1 MFVHPHLST
10 TQGALFH
17 SSKRPRRHTAHA
29 SNNTQRSPQHAR
41 FDQQQQQHQQH
52 YQHYPAARATVPI
65 PEASSLPKTAPRS
78 GYYYDMPVDSTSISY
93 ISAVAA
99 AARNLYR
106 RAKISGPDFAEI
118 ATAVR
123 PLHSV
128 LKHLR
133 AEAEDADSL
142 LNSDG
147 YESSVYA
154 RQLTPI
160 VEDTDFTLKQ
170 LDTILEKYGSYP
182 SDGESPDS
190 ARRGRANTS
199 AKRMEDRERDMV
211 ALIRTKLAN
220 QKTNIDIF
228 LDTVQ
233 LHNPTRQ
240 HKPVDLEHADGQQ
253 MDKIK
258 DKVDVVAARLFQRRA
273 RALASGDAAQE
284 SEDQMWQEFW
294 AELVK
299 EGFSSDVLRK
309 HKEVLRAYIREL
321 DSNGYLD
328 DKPPSVRGLLDQ
340 QLPQGRRGGAY
351 APQHHSPYP
360 EAPAFGARQP
370 QQYGSSPLPPPVEI
384 TPASYPSN
392 PHGETMSP
400 KEMVSPS
407 MDNEKFMP
415 SVKLERRQPEQWPSH
430 GENRSPT
437 MPAYNPYIPQSQQGG
452 PPPPPTSMPMQTSFE
467 RYSSDS
473 CSDSGS
479 TDSQQLALISTKD
492 LMALDRNEAD
502 NLSARMGGLGLSP
515 AMLPTNHGV
524 SPGTSP
530 STRYLPPPVAALPPD
545 HPLSS
550 SPQSQA
556 LQAAA
561 PRYVPP
567 LPGYPSPTSST
578 MTPPPPYASPN
589 THAAAPIPFPS
600 SAPTS
605 APGFPPPPTSAPRSQ
620 RYSRLAPDSVGN
632 EIPLEAKWTRIKRS
646 LVSTE
651 VLTKAGVRYEA
662 RPDFVAVLGVLT
674 KEQIA
679 DYARKSA
686 ALRAGRG
693 RGYSDPKYR
702 PTAYYPEEKRNTNG
716 RRHLQHSDSDSE
728 TDSEDVI
735 WDESDTTD
743 SESRDRS
750 GALTDK
756 YIPREHRRRRNR
768 RASTNST
775 IQEEPELEEKSDRK
789 GHRVYPIIVEKTS
802 PAAVTQP
809 KPILKNRNEN
819 HVRFDE
825 DGPREYSQEELEKE
839 RERKERRERRRA
851 EKERE
856 GERRRRDRERAR
868 ERGGGDRDRD
878 RERDRD
884 RGDRDR
890 DTTRER
896 ERDRERDRDRE
907 RERDRQHRDR
917 DHHDRD
923 HHSSSSHYRPRER
936 GADRERD
943 RTVERD
949 RAVDRDREREEARD
963 KRRAKKR
970 VWGETL
976 GAVGIGGA
984 AASLLG
990 VLTEAA
996 SGL

>member
-17 SSKRPRRHTAHA
+17 SAKRPRRNTTQ
-29 SNNTQRSPQHAR
+29 STYTEYTQRSPQHAW
-41 FDQQQQQHQQH
+41 FDQQHH
-52 YQHYPAARATVPI
+52 HHHRPTRAADPTI
-65 PEASSLPKTAPRS
+65 EASSLPRTVPRS
-78 GYYYDMPVDSTSISY
+78 GHHHEMIVDSTSISY
-93 ISAVAA
+93 ISDVAA
-99 AARNLYR
+99 TARNLYR
-106 RAKISGPDFAEI
+106 RARISGPEFSDI
-118 ATAVR
+118 ATSVR

-133 AEAEDADSL
+133 AEAEDPDSL

-147 YESSVYA
+147 QESSVYA

-182 SDGESPDS
+182 SDCENPEYG
-190 ARRGRANTS
+190 RRDRANSS

-240 HKPVDLEHADGQQ
+240 HKPVDLGRADDQQ
-253 MDKIK
+253 MNKIK

-273 RALASGDAAQE
+273 RALASGDVAHE
-284 SEDQMWQEFW
+284 SEDQMWQQFW

-321 DSNGYLD
+321 DSNGFLD

-340 QLPQGRRGGAY
+340 QLPQGRGNGAY
-351 APQHHSPYP
+351 AAQQYVPYS
-360 EAPAFGARQP
+360 EAPAYGARQP
-370 QQYGSSPLPPPVEI
+370 QQHGSSPLPPPVEI

-392 PHGETMSP
+392 SHGETMSP

-415 SVKLERRQPEQWPSH
+415 SVKLERPQPDQWPAH
-430 GENRSPT
+430 GDGRSPT
-437 MPAYNPYIPQSQQGG
+437 KSGYNPFVPQSHQNGM
-452 PPPPPTSMPMQTSFE
+452 PPPPTSMAMQTSYE

-473 CSDSGS
+473 SSDSGS
-479 TDSQQLALISTKD
+479 TDSQQLALISTQD

-502 NLSARMGGLGLSP
+502 NLSTRMGGLGLSP
-515 AMLPTNHGV
+515 ALIPTNYGV

-530 STRYLPPPVAALPPD
+530 STRYLPPPVNTLPAD

-556 LQAAA
+556 LQGAA

-567 LPGYPSPTSST
+567 LPGYGSPTGSS

-589 THAAAPIPFPS
+589 TQGVVPIPFPS
-600 SAPTS
+600 SAPPTS
-605 APGFPPPPTSAPRSQ
+605 APGFPPPPTSAPRPQ

-632 EIPLEAKWTRIKRS
+632 EIPLDAKWTRIKRS

-674 KEQIA
+674 KDQIA
-679 DYARKSA
+679 DFARKSA

-693 RGYSDPKYR
+693 RGHSDPKHR
-702 PTAYYPEEKRNTNG
+702 QTAYYPEEKRNTNG
-716 RRHLQHSDSDSE
+716 RRHLQHSETDSE
-728 TDSEDVI
+728 TDSEDII

-743 SESRDRS
+743 SGSRDRS
-750 GALTDK
+750 GSLTDK
-756 YIPREHRRRRNR
+756 YIPRDHRRRRNR

-775 IQEEPELEEKSDRK
+775 IQEEPELEEKADRK
-789 GHRVYPIIVEKTS
+789 GHRVYPVIVEKTS

-825 DGPREYSQEELEKE
+825 DGPREFAPGELENE

-851 EKERE
+851 ERE
-856 GERRRRDRERAR
+856 KDSERRRRDRDRDR
-868 ERGGGDRDRD
+868 ERGGDRD

-884 RGDRDR
+884 NRDN
-890 DTTRER
+890 RER
-896 ERDRERDRDRE
+896 ERDRD

-917 DHHDRD
+917 DHH
-923 HHSSSSHYRPRER
+923 SSHHRPRDR
-936 GADRERD
+936 VADRERD
-943 RTVERD
+943 RERERERD
-949 RAVDRDREREEARD
+949 RDEARD
-963 KRRAKKR
+963 KRRVKKR

>member
-1 MFVHPHLST
+1 M
-10 TQGALFH
+10 
-17 SSKRPRRHTAHA
+17 
-29 SNNTQRSPQHAR
+29 
-41 FDQQQQQHQQH
+41 
-52 YQHYPAARATVPI
+52 
-65 PEASSLPKTAPRS
+65 
-78 GYYYDMPVDSTSISY
+78 
-93 ISAVAA
+93 
-99 AARNLYR
+99 
-106 RAKISGPDFAEI
+106 
-118 ATAVR
+118 
-123 PLHSV
+123 
-128 LKHLR
+128 
-133 AEAEDADSL
+133 
-142 LNSDG
+142 
-147 YESSVYA
+147 
-154 RQLTPI
+154 
-160 VEDTDFTLKQ
+160 
-170 LDTILEKYGSYP
+170 
-182 SDGESPDS
+182 
-190 ARRGRANTS
+190 
-199 AKRMEDRERDMV
+199 
-211 ALIRTKLAN
+211 
-220 QKTNIDIF
+220 
-228 LDTVQ
+228 
-233 LHNPTRQ
+233 
-240 HKPVDLEHADGQQ
+240 
-253 MDKIK
+253 
-258 DKVDVVAARLFQRRA
+258 
-273 RALASGDAAQE
+273 
-284 SEDQMWQEFW
+284 
-294 AELVK
+294 
-299 EGFSSDVLRK
+299 
-309 HKEVLRAYIREL
+309 
-321 DSNGYLD
+321 D

-340 QLPQGRRGGAY
+340 HLPQGRRNGAY
-351 APQHHSPYP
+351 APQQYAPYP

-370 QQYGSSPLPPPVEI
+370 QQYGSSPLPPPVQI

-430 GENRSPT
+430 AEGLSPT
-437 MPAYNPYIPQSQQGG
+437 KPGYNPYIPQSQQGG
-452 PPPPPTSMPMQTSFE
+452 PPPPPTSMPMQTSYE

-479 TDSQQLALISTKD
+479 TDSQQLALISTQD

-515 AMLPTNHGV
+515 ALLPTNYGV

-530 STRYLPPPVAALPPD
+530 SARYLPPPVGALPPD
-545 HPLSS
+545 HTLSS

-556 LQAAA
+556 LQGVS

-567 LPGYPSPTSST
+567 LPGHGSPAAST
-578 MTPPPPYASPN
+578 MTPPPPYASP
-589 THAAAPIPFPS
+589 ASQGAAPIPFPS
-600 SAPTS
+600 SAPPSS
-605 APGFPPPPTSAPRSQ
+605 APGFPPPPTSAPRAQ
-620 RYSRLAPDSVGN
+620 RYSRLAPDSIGN

-674 KEQIA
+674 KDQIA
-679 DYARKSA
+679 DYARRSA
-686 ALRAGRG
+686 ALRAGRD
-693 RGYSDPKYR
+693 RAYSDPKYR
-702 PTAYYPEEKRNTNG
+702 PSAYYPEEKRNTNG
-716 RRHLQHSDSDSE
+716 RRHLQHSDTTSE

-775 IQEEPELEEKSDRK
+775 IQEEAELEEKGDRK
-789 GHRVYPIIVEKTS
+789 SHRVYPVIVEKTS

-825 DGPREYSQEELEKE
+825 DGPREFDPRELE
-839 RERKERRERRRA
+839 RERERRERRERRRA
-851 EKERE
+851 EKERD
-856 GERRRRDRERAR
+856 GDRRR
-868 ERGGGDRDRD
+868 RD

-884 RGDRDR
+884 RDRDR
-890 DTTRER
+890 DATRER
-896 ERDRERDRDRE
+896 ERERDRDRE
-907 RERDRQHRDR
+907 RDSRQHRDR
-917 DHHDRD
+917 DRD
-923 HHSSSSHYRPRER
+923 HHSSSSHHRPRDRDATRER
-936 GADRERD
+936 GS
-943 RTVERD
+943 
-949 RAVDRDREREEARD
+949 DRDREREEARD

>member
-1 MFVHPHLST
+1 M
-10 TQGALFH
+10 
-17 SSKRPRRHTAHA
+17 
-29 SNNTQRSPQHAR
+29 
-41 FDQQQQQHQQH
+41 
-52 YQHYPAARATVPI
+52 
-65 PEASSLPKTAPRS
+65 
-78 GYYYDMPVDSTSISY
+78 
-93 ISAVAA
+93 
-99 AARNLYR
+99 
-106 RAKISGPDFAEI
+106 
-118 ATAVR
+118 
-123 PLHSV
+123 
-128 LKHLR
+128 
-133 AEAEDADSL
+133 
-142 LNSDG
+142 
-147 YESSVYA
+147 
-154 RQLTPI
+154 
-160 VEDTDFTLKQ
+160 
-170 LDTILEKYGSYP
+170 
-182 SDGESPDS
+182 
-190 ARRGRANTS
+190 
-199 AKRMEDRERDMV
+199 
-211 ALIRTKLAN
+211 
-220 QKTNIDIF
+220 
-228 LDTVQ
+228 
-233 LHNPTRQ
+233 
-240 HKPVDLEHADGQQ
+240 
-253 MDKIK
+253 
-258 DKVDVVAARLFQRRA
+258 
-273 RALASGDAAQE
+273 
-284 SEDQMWQEFW
+284 
-294 AELVK
+294 
-299 EGFSSDVLRK
+299 
-309 HKEVLRAYIREL
+309 
-321 DSNGYLD
+321 
-328 DKPPSVRGLLDQ
+328 RGLLDQ
-340 QLPQGRRGGAY
+340 QLPQGRSRGAY
-351 APQHHSPYP
+351 AAQEYVPYS

-430 GENRSPT
+430 AEGHSPT
-437 MPAYNPYIPQSQQGG
+437 KPGYNPYVPQGQQGG
-452 PPPPPTSMPMQTSFE
+452 PPPPPTSMPMQTSYE

-479 TDSQQLALISTKD
+479 TDSQQLALISTQD

-515 AMLPTNHGV
+515 ALLPANYGV

-530 STRYLPPPVAALPPD
+530 SGRYLPPPVAAPPLD
-545 HPLSS
+545 HLSS
-550 SPQSQA
+550 PPHTQA
-556 LQAAA
+556 LQGAA

-567 LPGYPSPTSST
+567 LPGYGSPTAST
-578 MTPPPPYASPN
+578 MTPPPPYASP
-589 THAAAPIPFPS
+589 TSQGAAPIPFPS

-605 APGFPPPPTSAPRSQ
+605 SASGFPPPPTSAPRPQ
-620 RYSRLAPDSVGN
+620 RYSRLAPDSIGN

-716 RRHLQHSDSDSE
+716 RRHLQHSETDTE
-728 TDSEDVI
+728 TDSEDII

-775 IQEEPELEEKSDRK
+775 IQEEPELEEKGDRR
-789 GHRVYPIIVEKTS
+789 GHRVYPVIVEKTS

-825 DGPREYSQEELEKE
+825 DGPREFAPGEAEKEKE
-839 RERKERRERRRA
+839 RRERRERRRA
-851 EKERE
+851 ERERD
-856 GERRRRDRERAR
+856 GDRRRR
-868 ERGGGDRDRD
+868 DRDRD
-878 RERDRD
+878 RER
-884 RGDRDR
+884 GDR
-890 DTTRER
+890 ER
-896 ERDRERDRDRE
+896 GDRERDRDRDAARE
-907 RERDRQHRDR
+907 RERVRDR
-917 DHHDRD
+917 DRERESRPHRDRD
-923 HHSSSSHYRPRER
+923 HHSSSSHYRPRDR
-936 GADRERD
+936 DADRER
-943 RTVERD
+943 E
-949 RAVDRDREREEARD
+949 REREDARD

>member
-1 MFVHPHLST
+1 M
-10 TQGALFH
+10 
-17 SSKRPRRHTAHA
+17 
-29 SNNTQRSPQHAR
+29 
-41 FDQQQQQHQQH
+41 
-52 YQHYPAARATVPI
+52 
-65 PEASSLPKTAPRS
+65 
-78 GYYYDMPVDSTSISY
+78 
-93 ISAVAA
+93 
-99 AARNLYR
+99 
-106 RAKISGPDFAEI
+106 
-118 ATAVR
+118 
-123 PLHSV
+123 
-128 LKHLR
+128 
-133 AEAEDADSL
+133 
-142 LNSDG
+142 
-147 YESSVYA
+147 
-154 RQLTPI
+154 
-160 VEDTDFTLKQ
+160 
-170 LDTILEKYGSYP
+170 
-182 SDGESPDS
+182 
-190 ARRGRANTS
+190 
-199 AKRMEDRERDMV
+199 
-211 ALIRTKLAN
+211 
-220 QKTNIDIF
+220 
-228 LDTVQ
+228 
-233 LHNPTRQ
+233 
-240 HKPVDLEHADGQQ
+240 
-253 MDKIK
+253 
-258 DKVDVVAARLFQRRA
+258 
-273 RALASGDAAQE
+273 
-284 SEDQMWQEFW
+284 
-294 AELVK
+294 
-299 EGFSSDVLRK
+299 
-309 HKEVLRAYIREL
+309 
-321 DSNGYLD
+321 
-328 DKPPSVRGLLDQ
+328 RGLLDQ
-340 QLPQGRRGGAY
+340 QLPQGRRNGAY
-351 APQHHSPYP
+351 AAQQYAPYP
-360 EAPAFGARQP
+360 ETPASGARQP

-415 SVKLERRQPEQWPSH
+415 SVKLERRQPEQWPNYAE
-430 GENRSPT
+430 GRSPT
-437 MPAYNPYIPQSQQGG
+437 KPGYNPYMPQSQQGG
-452 PPPPPTSMPMQTSFE
+452 PPPPPPTSMPMQTSYE

-479 TDSQQLALISTKD
+479 TDSQQLALISTQD

-515 AMLPTNHGV
+515 ALLPTNYGV

-550 SPQSQA
+550 LPQSQA
-556 LQAAA
+556 LQGAA

-567 LPGYPSPTSST
+567 LPGYGSPTASIL
-578 MTPPPPYASPN
+578 TPPPPYASPISQG
-589 THAAAPIPFPS
+589 AAPIPFPS
-600 SAPTS
+600 SAPPSS
-605 APGFPPPPTSAPRSQ
+605 APGFPPPPTSAPRPQ

-674 KEQIA
+674 KDQIA

-686 ALRAGRG
+686 ALRAGRD
-693 RGYSDPKYR
+693 RAYSDPKYR

-716 RRHLQHSDSDSE
+716 RRHLQHSDTTSE
-728 TDSEDVI
+728 TDSEDII

-775 IQEEPELEEKSDRK
+775 IQEEPELEDKGDRK
-789 GHRVYPIIVEKTS
+789 GHRVYPVIVEKTS

-825 DGPREYSQEELEKE
+825 DGPREVDPRELERE

-851 EKERE
+851 ERERD
-856 GERRRRDRERAR
+856 GDRRRRDRDRDR
-868 ERGGGDRDRD
+868 ERGDRD

-884 RGDRDR
+884 RDG
-890 DTTRER
+890 TRER
-896 ERDRERDRDRE
+896 ERERDRDRE
-907 RERDRQHRDR
+907 RDNRQHRDR
-917 DHHDRD
+917 DHHS
-923 HHSSSSHYRPRER
+923 SSSSHYRPR
-936 GADRERD
+936 DRD
-943 RTVERD
+943 ATRD

>member
-1 MFVHPHLST
+1 M
-10 TQGALFH
+10 
-17 SSKRPRRHTAHA
+17 
-29 SNNTQRSPQHAR
+29 
-41 FDQQQQQHQQH
+41 
-52 YQHYPAARATVPI
+52 
-65 PEASSLPKTAPRS
+65 
-78 GYYYDMPVDSTSISY
+78 
-93 ISAVAA
+93 
-99 AARNLYR
+99 
-106 RAKISGPDFAEI
+106 
-118 ATAVR
+118 
-123 PLHSV
+123 
-128 LKHLR
+128 
-133 AEAEDADSL
+133 
-142 LNSDG
+142 
-147 YESSVYA
+147 
-154 RQLTPI
+154 
-160 VEDTDFTLKQ
+160 
-170 LDTILEKYGSYP
+170 
-182 SDGESPDS
+182 
-190 ARRGRANTS
+190 
-199 AKRMEDRERDMV
+199 
-211 ALIRTKLAN
+211 
-220 QKTNIDIF
+220 
-228 LDTVQ
+228 
-233 LHNPTRQ
+233 
-240 HKPVDLEHADGQQ
+240 
-253 MDKIK
+253 
-258 DKVDVVAARLFQRRA
+258 
-273 RALASGDAAQE
+273 
-284 SEDQMWQEFW
+284 
-294 AELVK
+294 
-299 EGFSSDVLRK
+299 
-309 HKEVLRAYIREL
+309 
-321 DSNGYLD
+321 
-328 DKPPSVRGLLDQ
+328 RGLLDQ
-340 QLPQGRRGGAY
+340 QLPQGRRTGAY
-351 APQHHSPYP
+351 APQQYAPYP

-415 SVKLERRQPEQWPSH
+415 SVKLERRQPEQWPNH
-430 GENRSPT
+430 AEGRSPT
-437 MPAYNPYIPQSQQGG
+437 RPAYNPYIPQSQQGG
-452 PPPPPTSMPMQTSFE
+452 PPPPPTSMPMQTSYE

-479 TDSQQLALISTKD
+479 TDSQQLALISTQD

-515 AMLPTNHGV
+515 ALLPTNYGV

-530 STRYLPPPVAALPPD
+530 GTRYLPPPVSALPLD

-556 LQAAA
+556 LQGAA

-567 LPGYPSPTSST
+567 LPGYGSPTAST
-578 MTPPPPYASPN
+578 MTPPPPYASP
-589 THAAAPIPFPS
+589 TSQGAAPIPFPS
-600 SAPTS
+600 SAPPSS
-605 APGFPPPPTSAPRSQ
+605 APGFPPPPTSAPRPQ
-620 RYSRLAPDSVGN
+620 RYSRLAPDSIGN
-632 EIPLEAKWTRIKRS
+632 DIPLEAKWTRIKRS

-679 DYARKSA
+679 DYARKSS
-686 ALRAGRG
+686 ALRAGRD
-693 RGYSDPKYR
+693 RAHSDTKYR
-702 PTAYYPEEKRNTNG
+702 PAAYYPEEKRNTNG
-716 RRHLQHSDSDSE
+716 RRHLQHSDTTSE
-728 TDSEDVI
+728 TDSEDI
-735 WDESDTTD
+735 LWDESDTTD

-775 IQEEPELEEKSDRK
+775 IQEEPDLEGKGDRK

-825 DGPREYSQEELEKE
+825 DGPREVDPRELERE

-851 EKERE
+851 ERERD
-856 GERRRRDRERAR
+856 GDRRRR
-868 ERGGGDRDRD
+868 DRDRD
-878 RERDRD
+878 RERG
-884 RGDRDR
+884 GD
-890 DTTRER
+890 RER
-896 ERDRERDRDRE
+896 ERDRDATRDRERERDRDRE
-907 RERDRQHRDR
+907 RDSRQHRDR
-917 DHHDRD
+917 DHHA
-923 HHSSSSHYRPRER
+923 SSSSHYRPRER
-936 GADRERD
+936 DATRDRGVDRER
-943 RTVERD
+943 E
-949 RAVDRDREREEARD
+949 REREEARD

>member
-1 MFVHPHLST
+1 M
-10 TQGALFH
+10 
-17 SSKRPRRHTAHA
+17 
-29 SNNTQRSPQHAR
+29 
-41 FDQQQQQHQQH
+41 
-52 YQHYPAARATVPI
+52 
-65 PEASSLPKTAPRS
+65 
-78 GYYYDMPVDSTSISY
+78 
-93 ISAVAA
+93 
-99 AARNLYR
+99 
-106 RAKISGPDFAEI
+106 
-118 ATAVR
+118 
-123 PLHSV
+123 
-128 LKHLR
+128 
-133 AEAEDADSL
+133 
-142 LNSDG
+142 
-147 YESSVYA
+147 
-154 RQLTPI
+154 
-160 VEDTDFTLKQ
+160 
-170 LDTILEKYGSYP
+170 
-182 SDGESPDS
+182 
-190 ARRGRANTS
+190 
-199 AKRMEDRERDMV
+199 
-211 ALIRTKLAN
+211 
-220 QKTNIDIF
+220 
-228 LDTVQ
+228 
-233 LHNPTRQ
+233 
-240 HKPVDLEHADGQQ
+240 
-253 MDKIK
+253 
-258 DKVDVVAARLFQRRA
+258 
-273 RALASGDAAQE
+273 
-284 SEDQMWQEFW
+284 
-294 AELVK
+294 
-299 EGFSSDVLRK
+299 
-309 HKEVLRAYIREL
+309 
-321 DSNGYLD
+321 
-328 DKPPSVRGLLDQ
+328 RGLLDQ
-340 QLPQGRRGGAY
+340 QLPQGRRSAAY
-351 APQHHSPYP
+351 APEQYAPYP

-392 PHGETMSP
+392 SHGETMSP

-415 SVKLERRQPEQWPSH
+415 SVKLERRQPEQWPSQAEGH
-430 GENRSPT
+430 SPT
-437 MPAYNPYIPQSQQGG
+437 RPGYNPYIPQHQQGG

-473 CSDSGS
+473 GSDSGS
-479 TDSQQLALISTKD
+479 TDSQQLALISTQD

-502 NLSARMGGLGLSP
+502 SLSARMGGLGLSP
-515 AMLPTNHGV
+515 ALLPTNYGV

-530 STRYLPPPVAALPPD
+530 STRYLPPPVSALPAD

-556 LQAAA
+556 LQGAA

-567 LPGYPSPTSST
+567 LPGYGSPTAST
-578 MTPPPPYASPN
+578 LTPPPPYASPAS
-589 THAAAPIPFPS
+589 HGAAPIPFPS
-600 SAPTS
+600 SAPPSS
-605 APGFPPPPTSAPRSQ
+605 APGFPPPPTSAPRPQ

-686 ALRAGRG
+686 ALRAGRD
-693 RGYSDPKYR
+693 RAHSDPKYR
-702 PTAYYPEEKRNTNG
+702 PTTYYPEEKRNTNG
-716 RRHLQHSDSDSE
+716 RRHLQHSDTTSE

-750 GALTDK
+750 GAFTDK

-775 IQEEPELEEKSDRK
+775 IQEEPELEEKAERK
-789 GHRVYPIIVEKTS
+789 GHRVYPVIVEKTS

-825 DGPREYSQEELEKE
+825 DGPREFDPRELERE

-851 EKERE
+851 ERERE
-856 GERRRRDRERAR
+856 GDRRRR
-868 ERGGGDRDRD
+868 DRDRD
-878 RERDRD
+878 RERG
-884 RGDRDR
+884 GDRDR
-890 DTTRER
+890 DHDRDRDRDREATRER
-896 ERDRERDRDRE
+896 ERDS
-907 RERDRQHRDR
+907 RQHRDR
-917 DHHDRD
+917 DRD
-923 HHSSSSHYRPRER
+923 HHSSSHYRPR
-936 GADRERD
+936 DRDTARD
-943 RTVERD
+943 RDATRD
-949 RAVDRDREREEARD
+949 RGGDRDREREEARD

>member
-1 MFVHPHLST
+1 
-10 TQGALFH
+10 
-17 SSKRPRRHTAHA
+17 
-29 SNNTQRSPQHAR
+29 
-41 FDQQQQQHQQH
+41 
-52 YQHYPAARATVPI
+52 
-65 PEASSLPKTAPRS
+65 
-78 GYYYDMPVDSTSISY
+78 MPVDSNSISY

-106 RAKISGPDFAEI
+106 RAKISGPEFAEI
-118 ATAVR
+118 ATVVR

-170 LDTILEKYGSYP
+170 LDTILEKYGSYA

-190 ARRGRANTS
+190 GRRQRANSS

-240 HKPVDLEHADGQQ
+240 HKPVDLEHADGKH

-273 RALASGDAAQE
+273 RALASASGDAAPE

-328 DKPPSVRGLLDQ
+328 EKPPSVRGLLDQ
-340 QLPQGRRGGAY
+340 QLPQ
-351 APQHHSPYP
+351 HHSPYP
-360 EAPAFGARQP
+360 EQPAFGARQP
-370 QQYGSSPLPPPVEI
+370 QKFGSSPLPRPVEI
-384 TPASYPSN
+384 TPASYPAK
-392 PHGETMSP
+392 PYGETMSP
-400 KEMVSPS
+400 KEMVSPT

-415 SVKLERRQPEQWPSH
+415 SVKLERRLPEQWPAP

-437 MPAYNPYIPQSQQGG
+437 RPAYNPHIPQNQQGG
-452 PPPPPTSMPMQTSFE
+452 PPPPPTSMPVRTSFE

-492 LMALDRNEAD
+492 LMALDRNDAD
-502 NLSARMGGLGLSP
+502 KLSARMGGLGLSP

-530 STRYLPPPVAALPPD
+530 STRYLPPPVGAFPPD

-550 SPQSQA
+550 SP
-556 LQAAA
+556 
-561 PRYVPP
+561 RYVPP
-567 LPGYPSPTSST
+567 LPGCSSPTAST
-578 MTPPPPYASPN
+578 MTPPPPPYASPN
-589 THAAAPIPFPS
+589 SHAAATVPFPA
-600 SAPTS
+600 SAPTSS
-605 APGFPPPPTSAPRSQ
+605 APGFPPPPTSAPRQQ

-632 EIPLEAKWTRIKRS
+632 EIPIEAKWTRIKRS

-674 KEQIA
+674 KDQIA

-702 PTAYYPEEKRNTNG
+702 PSAYYPEEKQNTSG

-735 WDESDTTD
+735 WDESDTSD

-750 GALTDK
+750 GAYTDK
-756 YIPREHRRRRNR
+756 YIPQEHRRRRNR

-775 IQEEPELEEKSDRK
+775 IQEEPEPEEKGDHK

-819 HVRFDE
+819 HVRFDK

-839 RERKERRERRRA
+839 KERKERRERRKA

-856 GERRRRDRERAR
+856 SGRRRRDRERAR
-868 ERGGGDRDRD
+868 ERRGDHD

-884 RGDRDR
+884 G
-890 DTTRER
+890 T
-896 ERDRERDRDRE
+896 RDRE
-907 RERDRQHRDR
+907 RERHRDR

-923 HHSSSSHYRPRER
+923 HHDRSHYRPRGER
-936 GADRERD
+936 GGDRERD
-943 RTVERD
+943 RG
-949 RAVDRDREREEARD
+949 VDRDRDRDREEARD
-963 KRRAKKR
+963 KRRVKKS

>member
-17 SSKRPRRHTAHA
+17 SAKRPRRHTTH
-29 SNNTQRSPQHAR
+29 QEKRSPQHAC
-41 FDQQQQQHQQH
+41 FDQQQYHH
-52 YQHYPAARATVPI
+52 HLRPARATVPT
-65 PEASSLPKTAPRS
+65 PEEHSSPRTVPRS
-78 GYYYDMPVDSTSISY
+78 GHYYAMPVDSTSVSY
-93 ISAVAA
+93 ISDVAA
-99 AARNLYR
+99 TARNLYR
-106 RAKISGPDFAEI
+106 RAKISGPEFADI
-118 ATAVR
+118 ATGVR

-133 AEAEDADSL
+133 AEAEDPDSL
-142 LNSDG
+142 LNADG
-147 YESSVYA
+147 YESSIYA

-182 SDGESPDS
+182 SDSENPENG
-190 ARRGRANTS
+190 RRDRANSS

-240 HKPVDLEHADGQQ
+240 HRPVDLEHADDQQ
-253 MDKIK
+253 MNKIK

-273 RALASGDAAQE
+273 MALASGDVAHE
-284 SEDQMWQEFW
+284 SEDQMWQQFW

-328 DKPPSVRGLLDQ
+328 DKPPSMRGLLDQ
-340 QLPQGRRGGAY
+340 QLPQGRRNGAY
-351 APQHHSPYP
+351 APQQYVPFS
-360 EAPAFGARQP
+360 EAPAYGARQP

-400 KEMVSPS
+400 KEMVSPT

-415 SVKLERRQPEQWPSH
+415 SVKLERPQPDQWPSH
-430 GENRSPT
+430 GESHSPT
-437 MPAYNPYIPQSQQGG
+437 KPGYNPHVPQSQQRG
-452 PPPPPTSMPMQTSFE
+452 PPPPPTSMPMQVSYE

-473 CSDSGS
+473 SSDSGS
-479 TDSQQLALISTKD
+479 TDSQQLALISTQD

-502 NLSARMGGLGLSP
+502 SLSARMGGLGLSP
-515 AMLPTNHGV
+515 ALIPTNYGV

-530 STRYLPPPVAALPPD
+530 SGRYLPPPVNALPTD
-545 HPLSS
+545 HRLSS

-556 LQAAA
+556 LLGDA
-561 PRYVPP
+561 PRYVPS
-567 LPGYPSPTSST
+567 LPGYGSPSVSSL
-578 MTPPPPYASPN
+578 TPPPPYASPI
-589 THAAAPIPFPS
+589 TQGADPIPFPS
-600 SAPTS
+600 SAPS
-605 APGFPPPPTSAPRSQ
+605 ASGFPPPPTSAPRPQ
-620 RYSRLAPDSVGN
+620 RYSRLAPDSVGK

-651 VLTKAGVRYEA
+651 ILTKAGVRYEA
-662 RPDFVAVLGVLT
+662 RPEFVAVLGVLT
-674 KEQIA
+674 KDQIA

-693 RGYSDPKYR
+693 RGYSDPKHR
-702 PTAYYPEEKRNTNG
+702 PASYYPEEKRNTNG
-716 RRHLQHSDSDSE
+716 RRHLQQSDTQSE

-750 GALTDK
+750 ASLTDK

-775 IQEEPELEEKSDRK
+775 IQEEPELEEKADRK
-789 GHRVYPIIVEKTS
+789 GHRVYPVIVEKTS

-825 DGPREYSQEELEKE
+825 DGPREFAPVDPEKE

-851 EKERE
+851 EKERD
-856 GERRRRDRERAR
+856 GDRHRRDRDRDRERGGDRDRDRDRDTR
-868 ERGGGDRDRD
+868 ERERDRDRERDRQHRDREHHASSSHYRPRDRGGDRDRD
-878 RERDRD
+878 RERE
-884 RGDRDR
+884 
-890 DTTRER
+890 RER
-896 ERDRERDRDRE
+896 ERDRDRD
-907 RERDRQHRDR
+907 
-917 DHHDRD
+917 
-923 HHSSSSHYRPRER
+923 
-936 GADRERD
+936 
-943 RTVERD
+943 
-949 RAVDRDREREEARD
+949 EARD
-963 KRRAKKR
+963 KRRVKKR

>member
-1 MFVHPHLST
+1 
-10 TQGALFH
+10 
-17 SSKRPRRHTAHA
+17 
-29 SNNTQRSPQHAR
+29 
-41 FDQQQQQHQQH
+41 
-52 YQHYPAARATVPI
+52 
-65 PEASSLPKTAPRS
+65 
-78 GYYYDMPVDSTSISY
+78 
-93 ISAVAA
+93 
-99 AARNLYR
+99 
-106 RAKISGPDFAEI
+106 
-118 ATAVR
+118 
-123 PLHSV
+123 
-128 LKHLR
+128 
-133 AEAEDADSL
+133 
-142 LNSDG
+142 
-147 YESSVYA
+147 
-154 RQLTPI
+154 
-160 VEDTDFTLKQ
+160 
-170 LDTILEKYGSYP
+170 
-182 SDGESPDS
+182 
-190 ARRGRANTS
+190 
-199 AKRMEDRERDMV
+199 
-211 ALIRTKLAN
+211 
-220 QKTNIDIF
+220 
-228 LDTVQ
+228 
-233 LHNPTRQ
+233 
-240 HKPVDLEHADGQQ
+240 
-253 MDKIK
+253 
-258 DKVDVVAARLFQRRA
+258 
-273 RALASGDAAQE
+273 
-284 SEDQMWQEFW
+284 
-294 AELVK
+294 
-299 EGFSSDVLRK
+299 
-309 HKEVLRAYIREL
+309 
-321 DSNGYLD
+321 
-328 DKPPSVRGLLDQ
+328 
-340 QLPQGRRGGAY
+340 
-351 APQHHSPYP
+351 
-360 EAPAFGARQP
+360 
-370 QQYGSSPLPPPVEI
+370 
-384 TPASYPSN
+384 
-392 PHGETMSP
+392 MSP

-407 MDNEKFMP
+407 MDNEKFIP
-415 SVKLERRQPEQWPSH
+415 SVKLERRQPEQWPGH
-430 GENRSPT
+430 GESRSPT
-437 MPAYNPYIPQSQQGG
+437 KPAYNPYIPQSQQGG
-452 PPPPPTSMPMQTSFE
+452 LPPPPTSMPMQTSYE

-473 CSDSGS
+473 SDSGS
-479 TDSQQLALISTKD
+479 TDSQQLALISTQD

-515 AMLPTNHGV
+515 AMLPTNYGV

-545 HPLSS
+545 HPISS

-556 LQAAA
+556 LQGTS

-567 LPGYPSPTSST
+567 LPGYSSPTAST

-589 THAAAPIPFPS
+589 SHAAAPIPFPS
-600 SAPTS
+600 SAPPTS
-605 APGFPPPPTSAPRSQ
+605 APGFPPPPTSAPRPQ

-686 ALRAGRG
+686 TLRAGRD
-693 RGYSDPKYR
+693 RAHSDPKYR

-716 RRHLQHSDSDSE
+716 RRHLQHSDTDSE

-775 IQEEPELEEKSDRK
+775 IQEEPELEEKGDRK
-789 GHRVYPIIVEKTS
+789 GHRVYPVIVEKTS

-825 DGPREYSQEELEKE
+825 DGPREFAPEELERE

-851 EKERE
+851 EREKES
-856 GERRRRDRERAR
+856 ERRRRDRERAR
-868 ERGGGDRDRD
+868 ERGGDRD

-884 RGDRDR
+884 GHRDR
-890 DTTRER
+890 DATRER
-896 ERDRERDRDRE
+896 EREHRDRD
-907 RERDRQHRDR
+907 RDRQHR
-917 DHHDRD
+917 DRD

-936 GADRERD
+936 GGERERD

-949 RAVDRDREREEARD
+949 REREDARD

-996 SGL
+996 AGL

>member
-1 MFVHPHLST
+1 
-10 TQGALFH
+10 
-17 SSKRPRRHTAHA
+17 
-29 SNNTQRSPQHAR
+29 
-41 FDQQQQQHQQH
+41 
-52 YQHYPAARATVPI
+52 
-65 PEASSLPKTAPRS
+65 
-78 GYYYDMPVDSTSISY
+78 
-93 ISAVAA
+93 
-99 AARNLYR
+99 
-106 RAKISGPDFAEI
+106 
-118 ATAVR
+118 
-123 PLHSV
+123 
-128 LKHLR
+128 
-133 AEAEDADSL
+133 
-142 LNSDG
+142 
-147 YESSVYA
+147 
-154 RQLTPI
+154 
-160 VEDTDFTLKQ
+160 
-170 LDTILEKYGSYP
+170 
-182 SDGESPDS
+182 
-190 ARRGRANTS
+190 
-199 AKRMEDRERDMV
+199 
-211 ALIRTKLAN
+211 
-220 QKTNIDIF
+220 
-228 LDTVQ
+228 
-233 LHNPTRQ
+233 
-240 HKPVDLEHADGQQ
+240 
-253 MDKIK
+253 
-258 DKVDVVAARLFQRRA
+258 
-273 RALASGDAAQE
+273 
-284 SEDQMWQEFW
+284 
-294 AELVK
+294 
-299 EGFSSDVLRK
+299 
-309 HKEVLRAYIREL
+309 
-321 DSNGYLD
+321 
-328 DKPPSVRGLLDQ
+328 
-340 QLPQGRRGGAY
+340 
-351 APQHHSPYP
+351 
-360 EAPAFGARQP
+360 
-370 QQYGSSPLPPPVEI
+370 
-384 TPASYPSN
+384 
-392 PHGETMSP
+392 MSP

-415 SVKLERRQPEQWPSH
+415 SVKLERRQPEQWPGH
-430 GENRSPT
+430 GESRSPT
-437 MPAYNPYIPQSQQGG
+437 KPAYNPYIPQSQQGG
-452 PPPPPTSMPMQTSFE
+452 LPPPPTSMPTQTSYE

-473 CSDSGS
+473 SDSGS
-479 TDSQQLALISTKD
+479 TDSQQLALISTQD

-515 AMLPTNHGV
+515 AMLPTNYGV

-530 STRYLPPPVAALPPD
+530 STRYLPPPVGALPPD
-545 HPLSS
+545 HPISS

-556 LQAAA
+556 LQGTS

-567 LPGYPSPTSST
+567 LPGYSSPTAST

-589 THAAAPIPFPS
+589 SHAAAPIPFPS
-600 SAPTS
+600 SAPPSS
-605 APGFPPPPTSAPRSQ
+605 APGFPPPPTSAPRPQ

-651 VLTKAGVRYEA
+651 VLAKAGVRYEA

-686 ALRAGRG
+686 ALRAGRD
-693 RGYSDPKYR
+693 RAHSDPKYR

-716 RRHLQHSDSDSE
+716 RRHLQHSDTDSE

-775 IQEEPELEEKSDRK
+775 IQEEPELEEKGDRK
-789 GHRVYPIIVEKTS
+789 GHRVYPVIVEKTS

-825 DGPREYSQEELEKE
+825 DGPREFAPEELERE

-851 EKERE
+851 EREKES
-856 GERRRRDRERAR
+856 ERRRRDRERAR
-868 ERGGGDRDRD
+868 ERGGDRD

-884 RGDRDR
+884 GHRDR
-890 DTTRER
+890 DATRER
-896 ERDRERDRDRE
+896 EREHRDRD
-907 RERDRQHRDR
+907 RDRQHR
-917 DHHDRD
+917 DRD

-936 GADRERD
+936 GGERERD

-949 RAVDRDREREEARD
+949 REREDARD

-996 SGL
+996 AGL

>member
-17 SSKRPRRHTAHA
+17 STKRPRRHTTH
-29 SNNTQRSPQHAR
+29 TETSPQHAC
-41 FDQQQQQHQQH
+41 FDQQKHH
-52 YQHYPAARATVPI
+52 HRHHRPARATHPTL
-65 PEASSLPKTAPRS
+65 EESSLPRKAPRS
-78 GYYYDMPVDSTSISY
+78 GNHYAMTVDSTSISY

-99 AARNLYR
+99 TARNLYR
-106 RAKISGPDFAEI
+106 RAKTSGPEFAEI
-118 ATAVR
+118 ATGVR

-133 AEAEDADSL
+133 AEAEDPDSL
-142 LNSDG
+142 LNTDG
-147 YESSVYA
+147 QESSVYA

-182 SDGESPDS
+182 TDCENPENG
-190 ARRGRANTS
+190 RRERANSS

-220 QKTNIDIF
+220 QKSNIDIF

-240 HKPVDLEHADGQQ
+240 HRPVNLEHADDQQ

-258 DKVDVVAARLFQRRA
+258 DKLDVVAARLFQRRA
-273 RALASGDAAQE
+273 RALASGDVSHE
-284 SEDQMWQEFW
+284 SEDQMWQQFW
-294 AELVK
+294 TELVK

-340 QLPQGRRGGAY
+340 RLPQGRRSGAY
-351 APQHHSPYP
+351 AAQQYVPNS
-360 EAPAFGARQP
+360 EAPAYGAPQP

-392 PHGETMSP
+392 QHGETMSP

-415 SVKLERRQPEQWPSH
+415 SVKLERRQPEQWPGH
-430 GENRSPT
+430 GEGHSPNK
-437 MPAYNPYIPQSQQGG
+437 PGYNPYVPQSQRHGQ
-452 PPPPPTSMPMQTSFE
+452 PPPPTSMPMQMSYE

-473 CSDSGS
+473 SSDSGS
-479 TDSQQLALISTKD
+479 TDSQQLALISTQD

-515 AMLPTNHGV
+515 ALIPTNHGV

-530 STRYLPPPVAALPPD
+530 NGRYLPPPINTLPPD
-545 HPLSS
+545 HALSS

-556 LQAAA
+556 LLGAA
-561 PRYVPP
+561 PRYVPS
-567 LPGYPSPTSST
+567 LPGYGSPTGSS
-578 MTPPPPYASPN
+578 MTPPPPYASP
-589 THAAAPIPFPS
+589 TAQGAAPIPFPS
-600 SAPTS
+600 SAPTSS
-605 APGFPPPPTSAPRSQ
+605 APGFPPPPTSAPRPQ
-620 RYSRLAPDSVGN
+620 RYSRLAPDSIGN

-674 KEQIA
+674 KDQIA

-693 RGYSDPKYR
+693 RGYSDPKHR
-702 PTAYYPEEKRNTNG
+702 PASYYPEEKRNTNG
-716 RRHLQHSDSDSE
+716 RRHLQHSDTASE

-735 WDESDTTD
+735 WDESDTSD

-750 GALTDK
+750 TSLTDK

-775 IQEEPELEEKSDRK
+775 IQEEPELEGKADRK
-789 GHRVYPIIVEKTS
+789 GHRVYPVIVEKTS

-825 DGPREYSQEELEKE
+825 DGPREFAPGESE
-839 RERKERRERRRA
+839 RERERRERRERRRA
-851 EKERE
+851 ERERD
-856 GERRRRDRERAR
+856 GDRPRRDRDRDRER
-868 ERGGGDRDRD
+868 GGDRDRD
-878 RERDRD
+878 RERDR
-884 RGDRDR
+884 
-890 DTTRER
+890 EN
-896 ERDRERDRDRE
+896 RDRERDRE

-917 DHHDRD
+917 DHH
-923 HHSSSSHYRPRER
+923 SSSSHYRPRER
-936 GADRERD
+936 G
-943 RTVERD
+943 
-949 RAVDRDREREEARD
+949 VDRDREREEARD
-963 KRRAKKR
+963 KRRVKKR

-996 SGL
+996 SGF

>member
-1 MFVHPHLST
+1 M
-10 TQGALFH
+10 
-17 SSKRPRRHTAHA
+17 
-29 SNNTQRSPQHAR
+29 
-41 FDQQQQQHQQH
+41 
-52 YQHYPAARATVPI
+52 PA
-65 PEASSLPKTAPRS
+65 PELASSLPRTAPRS
-78 GYYYDMPVDSTSISY
+78 GNYYDMPVDSTSISY
-93 ISAVAA
+93 ISSVAA
-99 AARNLYR
+99 TARNLYR
-106 RAKISGPDFAEI
+106 RAKTSGPEFAEI
-118 ATAVR
+118 ATGVR

-133 AEAEDADSL
+133 AEAEDPDSL

-190 ARRGRANTS
+190 GRRERANSS

-273 RALASGDAAQE
+273 RASASGDAAQE
-284 SEDQMWQEFW
+284 SEDQMWQQFW

-340 QLPQGRRGGAY
+340 QLPQGRRNGAY
-351 APQHHSPYP
+351 AAQQYAPYP
-360 EAPAFGARQP
+360 ETPASGARQL

-415 SVKLERRQPEQWPSH
+415 SVKLERRQPEQWPNYAE
-430 GENRSPT
+430 GRSPT
-437 MPAYNPYIPQSQQGG
+437 KSGYNPYMPQSQQGG
-452 PPPPPTSMPMQTSFE
+452 PPPPPPTSMPMQTSYE

-479 TDSQQLALISTKD
+479 TDSQQLALISTQD

-515 AMLPTNHGV
+515 ALLPTNYGV

-556 LQAAA
+556 LQGAA

-567 LPGYPSPTSST
+567 LPGYGSPTAST
-578 MTPPPPYASPN
+578 LTPPPPYASPISQG
-589 THAAAPIPFPS
+589 AAPIPFPS
-600 SAPTS
+600 SAPPSS
-605 APGFPPPPTSAPRSQ
+605 APGFPPPPTSAPRPQ

-674 KEQIA
+674 KDQIA

-686 ALRAGRG
+686 ALRAGRD
-693 RGYSDPKYR
+693 RAHSDPKYR

-716 RRHLQHSDSDSE
+716 RRHLQHSDTTSE
-728 TDSEDVI
+728 TESEDII

-775 IQEEPELEEKSDRK
+775 IQEEPELEEKGDRK
-789 GHRVYPIIVEKTS
+789 GHRVYPVIVEKTS

-825 DGPREYSQEELEKE
+825 DGPREVDPRELE
-839 RERKERRERRRA
+839 RERERRERRERRRA
-851 EKERE
+851 ERERD
-856 GERRRRDRERAR
+856 GDRRRRDR
-868 ERGGGDRDRD
+868 DRDRD

-884 RGDRDR
+884 RDA
-890 DTTRER
+890 TRER
-896 ERDRERDRDRE
+896 ERERDRDRE
-907 RERDRQHRDR
+907 RDNRQHR
-917 DHHDRD
+917 DRD
-923 HHSSSSHYRPRER
+923 HHSSSSHYRPR
-936 GADRERD
+936 DRD
-943 RTVERD
+943 ATRD

>member
-1 MFVHPHLST
+1 
-10 TQGALFH
+10 
-17 SSKRPRRHTAHA
+17 
-29 SNNTQRSPQHAR
+29 
-41 FDQQQQQHQQH
+41 
-52 YQHYPAARATVPI
+52 
-65 PEASSLPKTAPRS
+65 
-78 GYYYDMPVDSTSISY
+78 
-93 ISAVAA
+93 
-99 AARNLYR
+99 
-106 RAKISGPDFAEI
+106 
-118 ATAVR
+118 
-123 PLHSV
+123 
-128 LKHLR
+128 
-133 AEAEDADSL
+133 
-142 LNSDG
+142 
-147 YESSVYA
+147 
-154 RQLTPI
+154 
-160 VEDTDFTLKQ
+160 
-170 LDTILEKYGSYP
+170 
-182 SDGESPDS
+182 
-190 ARRGRANTS
+190 
-199 AKRMEDRERDMV
+199 
-211 ALIRTKLAN
+211 
-220 QKTNIDIF
+220 
-228 LDTVQ
+228 
-233 LHNPTRQ
+233 
-240 HKPVDLEHADGQQ
+240 
-253 MDKIK
+253 
-258 DKVDVVAARLFQRRA
+258 
-273 RALASGDAAQE
+273 
-284 SEDQMWQEFW
+284 
-294 AELVK
+294 
-299 EGFSSDVLRK
+299 
-309 HKEVLRAYIREL
+309 
-321 DSNGYLD
+321 
-328 DKPPSVRGLLDQ
+328 
-340 QLPQGRRGGAY
+340 
-351 APQHHSPYP
+351 
-360 EAPAFGARQP
+360 
-370 QQYGSSPLPPPVEI
+370 
-384 TPASYPSN
+384 
-392 PHGETMSP
+392 MSP

-415 SVKLERRQPEQWPSH
+415 SVKLERRQPEQWPGH
-430 GENRSPT
+430 GESRSPT
-437 MPAYNPYIPQSQQGG
+437 KPAYNPYIPQSQQGG
-452 PPPPPTSMPMQTSFE
+452 PPPPPTSVPMQLSYE

-473 CSDSGS
+473 SDSGS
-479 TDSQQLALISTKD
+479 TDSQQLALISTQD

-502 NLSARMGGLGLSP
+502 SLSARMGGLGLSP
-515 AMLPTNHGV
+515 AMLPTNYGV

-545 HPLSS
+545 HPISS

-556 LQAAA
+556 LQGAS

-567 LPGYPSPTSST
+567 LPGYGSPTAST

-600 SAPTS
+600 SAPPSS
-605 APGFPPPPTSAPRSQ
+605 APGFPPPPTSAPRPQ

-686 ALRAGRG
+686 ALRAGRD
-693 RGYSDPKYR
+693 RAHSDPKYR
-702 PTAYYPEEKRNTNG
+702 PAAYYPEEKRNTNG
-716 RRHLQHSDSDSE
+716 RRHLQHSDTDSE

-775 IQEEPELEEKSDRK
+775 IQEEPELEEKGDRK
-789 GHRVYPIIVEKTS
+789 GHRVYPVIVEKTS

-825 DGPREYSQEELEKE
+825 DGPREFAPEELERE

-851 EKERE
+851 EREKES
-856 GERRRRDRERAR
+856 ERRRRDRERAR
-868 ERGGGDRDRD
+868 ERGGDRD

-884 RGDRDR
+884 GHRDR
-890 DTTRER
+890 DATRER
-896 ERDRERDRDRE
+896 EREHRDRD
-907 RERDRQHRDR
+907 RDRQHR
-917 DHHDRD
+917 DRD

-936 GADRERD
+936 GGERERD

-949 RAVDRDREREEARD
+949 REREDARD

-996 SGL
+996 AGL

>member
-1 MFVHPHLST
+1 M
-10 TQGALFH
+10 
-17 SSKRPRRHTAHA
+17 
-29 SNNTQRSPQHAR
+29 
-41 FDQQQQQHQQH
+41 
-52 YQHYPAARATVPI
+52 
-65 PEASSLPKTAPRS
+65 
-78 GYYYDMPVDSTSISY
+78 
-93 ISAVAA
+93 
-99 AARNLYR
+99 
-106 RAKISGPDFAEI
+106 
-118 ATAVR
+118 
-123 PLHSV
+123 
-128 LKHLR
+128 
-133 AEAEDADSL
+133 
-142 LNSDG
+142 
-147 YESSVYA
+147 
-154 RQLTPI
+154 
-160 VEDTDFTLKQ
+160 
-170 LDTILEKYGSYP
+170 
-182 SDGESPDS
+182 
-190 ARRGRANTS
+190 
-199 AKRMEDRERDMV
+199 
-211 ALIRTKLAN
+211 
-220 QKTNIDIF
+220 
-228 LDTVQ
+228 
-233 LHNPTRQ
+233 
-240 HKPVDLEHADGQQ
+240 
-253 MDKIK
+253 
-258 DKVDVVAARLFQRRA
+258 
-273 RALASGDAAQE
+273 
-284 SEDQMWQEFW
+284 
-294 AELVK
+294 
-299 EGFSSDVLRK
+299 
-309 HKEVLRAYIREL
+309 
-321 DSNGYLD
+321 
-328 DKPPSVRGLLDQ
+328 RGLLDQ
-340 QLPQGRRGGAY
+340 QLPQGRRSAAY
-351 APQHHSPYP
+351 APHQYAPYP

-415 SVKLERRQPEQWPSH
+415 SVKLERRQPEQWPNH
-430 GENRSPT
+430 AEGHSPT
-437 MPAYNPYIPQSQQGG
+437 KPGYNPYIPQNQQAL
-452 PPPPPTSMPMQTSFE
+452 PPTSMPMQTSFE

-473 CSDSGS
+473 GSDSGS
-479 TDSQQLALISTKD
+479 TDSQQLALISTQD

-502 NLSARMGGLGLSP
+502 SLSARMGGLGLSP
-515 AMLPTNHGV
+515 ALLPTNYGV

-530 STRYLPPPVAALPPD
+530 STRYLPAPVSALPAD
-545 HPLSS
+545 QPLSS

-556 LQAAA
+556 LHGAA

-567 LPGYPSPTSST
+567 LPGYGSPTAST
-578 MTPPPPYASPN
+578 LTPPPPYASPAS
-589 THAAAPIPFPS
+589 HSAAPIPFPS
-600 SAPTS
+600 SAPPSS
-605 APGFPPPPTSAPRSQ
+605 APGFPPPPTSAPRPQ

-686 ALRAGRG
+686 ALRAGRD
-693 RGYSDPKYR
+693 RAHSDPKYR

-716 RRHLQHSDSDSE
+716 RRHLQHSDTTSE

-775 IQEEPELEEKSDRK
+775 IQEEPELEEKAERK
-789 GHRVYPIIVEKTS
+789 GHRVYPVIVEKTS

-825 DGPREYSQEELEKE
+825 DGPREFDPRELERE
-839 RERKERRERRRA
+839 RERKERRERRKA
-851 EKERE
+851 ERERE
-856 GERRRRDRERAR
+856 GERRRRDRDRDR
-868 ERGGGDRDRD
+868 ERGGERDRDRDHDRDRDRD
-878 RERDRD
+878 REA
-884 RGDRDR
+884 
-890 DTTRER
+890 TRER
-896 ERDRERDRDRE
+896 ERERDRDRE
-907 RERDRQHRDR
+907 RDSRQHR
-917 DHHDRD
+917 DRD
-923 HHSSSSHYRPRER
+923 HHSSSSHYRPR
-936 GADRERD
+936 DRDATRD
-943 RTVERD
+943 RG
-949 RAVDRDREREEARD
+949 VDRDREREEARD

>member
-1 MFVHPHLST
+1 M
-10 TQGALFH
+10 
-17 SSKRPRRHTAHA
+17 
-29 SNNTQRSPQHAR
+29 
-41 FDQQQQQHQQH
+41 
-52 YQHYPAARATVPI
+52 
-65 PEASSLPKTAPRS
+65 
-78 GYYYDMPVDSTSISY
+78 
-93 ISAVAA
+93 
-99 AARNLYR
+99 
-106 RAKISGPDFAEI
+106 
-118 ATAVR
+118 
-123 PLHSV
+123 
-128 LKHLR
+128 
-133 AEAEDADSL
+133 
-142 LNSDG
+142 
-147 YESSVYA
+147 
-154 RQLTPI
+154 
-160 VEDTDFTLKQ
+160 
-170 LDTILEKYGSYP
+170 
-182 SDGESPDS
+182 
-190 ARRGRANTS
+190 
-199 AKRMEDRERDMV
+199 
-211 ALIRTKLAN
+211 
-220 QKTNIDIF
+220 
-228 LDTVQ
+228 
-233 LHNPTRQ
+233 
-240 HKPVDLEHADGQQ
+240 
-253 MDKIK
+253 
-258 DKVDVVAARLFQRRA
+258 
-273 RALASGDAAQE
+273 
-284 SEDQMWQEFW
+284 
-294 AELVK
+294 
-299 EGFSSDVLRK
+299 
-309 HKEVLRAYIREL
+309 
-321 DSNGYLD
+321 
-328 DKPPSVRGLLDQ
+328 RGLLDQ
-340 QLPQGRRGGAY
+340 QLPQGRRTGAY
-351 APQHHSPYP
+351 APHQYAPYP

-430 GENRSPT
+430 AEGPSPT

-452 PPPPPTSMPMQTSFE
+452 PPPPPTSVPMQTSFE

-479 TDSQQLALISTKD
+479 TDSQQLALISTQD

-502 NLSARMGGLGLSP
+502 HLSARMGGLGLSP
-515 AMLPTNHGV
+515 ALLPTNYGV

-530 STRYLPPPVAALPPD
+530 NTRYLPPPVSALPPD

-556 LQAAA
+556 LQGAA

-567 LPGYPSPTSST
+567 LPGYGSPTAST
-578 MTPPPPYASPN
+578 MTPPPPYASP
-589 THAAAPIPFPS
+589 ASQGAAPIPFPS
-600 SAPTS
+600 SAPPSS
-605 APGFPPPPTSAPRSQ
+605 APGFPPPPTSAPRPQ
-620 RYSRLAPDSVGN
+620 RYSRLAPDSIGN

-679 DYARKSA
+679 DYARRSA
-686 ALRAGRG
+686 ALRAGRD
-693 RGYSDPKYR
+693 RAYSDTKYR

-716 RRHLQHSDSDSE
+716 RRHLQHSDTTSE
-728 TDSEDVI
+728 TDSEDII

-775 IQEEPELEEKSDRK
+775 IQEEPDLEEKGDRK
-789 GHRVYPIIVEKTS
+789 SHRVYPVIVEKTS

-825 DGPREYSQEELEKE
+825 DGPREVDPRELE
-839 RERKERRERRRA
+839 RERERRERRERRRA
-851 EKERE
+851 ERERD
-856 GERRRRDRERAR
+856 GDRRRR
-868 ERGGGDRDRD
+868 DRDRD
-878 RERDRD
+878 RERGGDRE
-884 RGDRDR
+884 RDRDR
-890 DTTRER
+890 DATRDR
-896 ERDRERDRDRE
+896 ERERDRDRE
-907 RERDRQHRDR
+907 RDSRQHR
-917 DHHDRD
+917 DRD

-936 GADRERD
+936 DATRD
-943 RTVERD
+943 RG
-949 RAVDRDREREEARD
+949 VDRDREREEARD

>member
-17 SSKRPRRHTAHA
+17 SSKRPRRHTTEQT
-29 SNNTQRSPQHAR
+29 SNSRNNTVRFPQNAR
-41 FDQQQQQHQQH
+41 LDQNQQQQQQQQHH
-52 YQHYPAARATVPI
+52 HHHPTARATFPT
-65 PEASSLPKTAPRS
+65 PAASSLPRPAPRS
-78 GYYYDMPVDSTSISY
+78 GHYYDMPVDSNSISY

-106 RAKISGPDFAEI
+106 RAKISGPEFAEI

-182 SDGESPDS
+182 SDGESPEGT
-190 ARRGRANTS
+190 RRERANTS

-284 SEDQMWQEFW
+284 SEDQMWQQFW

-328 DKPPSVRGLLDQ
+328 DKPPSMRGLLDQ
-340 QLPQGRRGGAY
+340 QLPQ
-351 APQHHSPYP
+351 PYP

-392 PHGETMSP
+392 PHAETMSP
-400 KEMVSPS
+400 KEMVSPT

-415 SVKLERRQPEQWPSH
+415 SVKLERRQPEQWP
-430 GENRSPT
+430 GPGDNPSPT
-437 MPAYNPYIPQSQQGG
+437 RPSYNPYIPQTQGQQGQPGG
-452 PPPPPTSMPMQTSFE
+452 PPPPPTSMPVQTSFE

-492 LMALDRNEAD
+492 LMALDRNETD

-515 AMLPTNHGV
+515 AMLPTTHGV

-530 STRYLPPPVAALPPD
+530 NMRYLPPPVAALPSD
-545 HPLSS
+545 HSLSS
-550 SPQSQA
+550 SP
-556 LQAAA
+556 
-561 PRYVPP
+561 RYVPS

-589 THAAAPIPFPS
+589 PHTAAPIPFPS

-605 APGFPPPPTSAPRSQ
+605 SAPGFPPPPTSSAPRQQ

-702 PTAYYPEEKRNTNG
+702 PSAYYPEEKRNTNG

-728 TDSEDVI
+728 TDSDDVI

-750 GALTDK
+750 GAMTDK

-775 IQEEPELEEKSDRK
+775 IQEEPEPEDKGGDHK

-851 EKERE
+851 ERERE
-856 GERRRRDRERAR
+856 GERRRRDRDRAR
-868 ERGGGDRDRD
+868 ERERERDRDRDRD
-878 RERDRD
+878 REHRDRD
-884 RGDRDR
+884 S
-890 DTTRER
+890 TT
-896 ERDRERDRDRE
+896 RE

-917 DHHDRD
+917 DHHDRERDRD
-923 HHSSSSHYRPRER
+923 HHPSSSSSHYRPRGGER
-936 GADRERD
+936 ERERD
-943 RTVERD
+943 RTAD
-949 RAVDRDREREEARD
+949 RERDREREEARD

-970 VWGETL
+970 AWGETL